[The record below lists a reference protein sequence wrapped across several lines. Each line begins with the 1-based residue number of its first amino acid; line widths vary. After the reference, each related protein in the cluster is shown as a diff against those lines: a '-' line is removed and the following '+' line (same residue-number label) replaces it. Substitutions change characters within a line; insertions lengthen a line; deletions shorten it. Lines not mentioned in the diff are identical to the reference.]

1 MAEDR
6 TGISK
11 EENEELLYLEKL
23 VSGKMNLSEGSGDED
38 IDQEIGYVTAP
49 LGMPSCLKG

>member
-6 TGISK
+6 TEISR

-23 VSGKMNLSEGSGDED
+23 VSGKIALSEGSADED

-49 LGMPSCLKG
+49 IGT